1 MAEQDQYDTEFVLH
15 SVGDRLRIAREAAG
29 LSRADIAARTKIAE
43 RHLTAIEEDRFDDLA
58 SSTYAVGFARAY
70 ARTVGLDEA
79 DIARQVRSVLEAGED
94 DVLPAVT
101 FEPGDPARIPTPRL
115 AWFAAVG
122 VIAVVAA
129 IFLFWRSYFTP
140 AVSLPDLT
148 QEEAA
153 IVAAAPIPAP
163 EASLPAP
170 LATDPAAVASTPAVT
185 SAPAVAS
192 APAVTGTAPALPP
205 VATTPR
211 PQQQARPTP
220 RPSPRPTATATPRPA
235 ASSAPAGERP
245 PAAEP
250 APSPAASPAPAAAAA
265 GASAQGDPASTVSP

>member
-43 RHLTAIEEDRFDDLA
+43 RHLTAIEQDRFDDLA

-79 DIARQVRSVLEAGED
+79 DIARQVRSVLEAGDD

-122 VIAVVAA
+122 IIAVVAA

-148 QEEAA
+148 RDETA
-153 IVAAAPIPAP
+153 VATTPAPAP

-170 LATDPAAVASTPAVT
+170 LPSVPAAI
-185 SAPAVAS
+185 AS
-192 APAVTGTAPALPP
+192 APALTGTAATQPPA
-205 VATTPR
+205 VTGPR
-211 PQQQARPTP
+211 PQQARPAP
-220 RPSPRPTATATPRPA
+220 RA
-235 ASSAPAGERP
+235 
-245 PAAEP
+245 
-250 APSPAASPAPAAAAA
+250 APSPAATSEPRPAPSSAPASERPQAPEPASSPTPAPAQPSAPAAAAA
-265 GASAQGDPASTVSP
+265 GASAQGDAASTVSP

>member
-43 RHLTAIEEDRFDDLA
+43 RHLTAIEEDRFEDLA

-79 DIARQVRSVLEAGED
+79 DIARQVRSVLEAGDD

-115 AWFAAVG
+115 AWFAAAG
-122 VIAVVAA
+122 VIAVLAA

-148 QEEAA
+148 QDEPM
-153 IVAAAPIPAP
+153 VAAASEPAP
-163 EASLPAP
+163 VASLPAP
-170 LATDPAAVASTPAVT
+170 LASDPAAI
-185 SAPAVAS
+185 AS
-192 APAVTGTAPALPP
+192 APALTGTVPAQ
-205 VATTPR
+205 AAAR
-211 PQQQARPTP
+211 PQQARPAS
-220 RPSPRPTATATPRPA
+220 RPVPLPAATSAPRPA
-235 ASSAPAGERP
+235 ASSTPASDRP
-245 PAAEP
+245 PAPEP
-250 APSPAASPAPAAAAA
+250 APSPAAVPAPAAAAA
-265 GASAQGDPASTVSP
+265 GASAQGEPASTVSP

>member
-79 DIARQVRSVLEAGED
+79 DIARQVRSVLEAGDD
-94 DVLPAVT
+94 DVLPTVA

-115 AWFAAVG
+115 AWFATAG
-122 VIAVVAA
+122 VIAVLAA

-148 QEEAA
+148 HDEP
-153 IVAAAPIPAP
+153 IVAEASTPAP
-163 EASLPAP
+163 VASLPAP
-170 LATDPAAVASTPAVT
+170 LASEPAAMA
-185 SAPAVAS
+185 SAPAVA
-192 APAVTGTAPALPP
+192 ATAPVVALP
-205 VATTPR
+205 ATAR
-211 PQQQARPTP
+211 PPQARPAP
-220 RPSPRPTATATPRPA
+220 RAAPQPGATAAPRPA
-235 ASSAPAGERP
+235 ASADPANTAP
-245 PAAEP
+245 EP
-250 APSPAASPAPAAAAA
+250 APSAAPAPAPPAAAA